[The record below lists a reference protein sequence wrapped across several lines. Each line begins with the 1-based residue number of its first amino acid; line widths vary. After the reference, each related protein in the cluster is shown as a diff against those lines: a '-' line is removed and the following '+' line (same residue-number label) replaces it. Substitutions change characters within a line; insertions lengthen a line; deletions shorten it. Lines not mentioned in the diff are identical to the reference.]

1 MIRFEL
7 PDGAV
12 KEFSSPVAAS
22 EVVRSI
28 SEGLLRAAVCVSV
41 DGELLGL
48 NEILDK
54 GGSFKVL
61 TFKDE
66 EGKEVYRH
74 TASHV
79 LAQAIKR
86 LYPDAKLAIG
96 PAVKTGF
103 YYDIDFSRPITLDDF
118 KAIEEEMNKIVKS
131 DFAVEK
137 SVVSV
142 ERAKE
147 MLADEPYKLELL
159 EGIKD
164 ETVTFFTQ
172 GEFSDMCRGP
182 HLSSTG
188 KLKAFR
194 LTSIAGAYWRGD
206 SSKKM
211 LTRIYGTAFDKK
223 SEMEEF
229 LARVEEAK
237 KRDHN
242 KLGRELGIFM
252 TEENIGQGLPLFM
265 PKGAHILKTMQ
276 RWVED
281 EEEKRGYMITKTPFM
296 AKSDLYKIS
305 GHWYHYRDA
314 MFILGNPEEADV
326 NKEVLALRPMTCPF
340 QFMIYKNGL
349 KSYRDLPVRYNETAP
364 LFRNENSGEMHGM
377 IRVRQFTLSDGHIIC
392 RPDQIEQEFLGVL
405 DLIRYFMKTLG
416 LENDVSY
423 RFSRWDPE
431 NNEKYIDNPEA
442 WENSERLMKKIL
454 DDAGVNYY
462 EAVGEAA
469 FYGPKLDVQSVNVY
483 GKEDT
488 LFTIQIDFELAERFD
503 MSYVDADGNKKRP
516 FIVHRSSIGCY
527 ERTLALLIEKY
538 NGALPAWMM
547 YTQVKVLSL
556 TDRTAAKTE
565 EITAALRLKG
575 IRAEVDNRS
584 EKVGF
589 KIREAQLEKI
599 PYMLVVG
606 DKEAAENKVSVRHR
620 SKGDLGLMSLDE
632 FSARI
637 LAEIKE
643 KVID

>member
-252 TEENIGQGLPLFM
+252 TEENIGQGLAFVHA
-265 PKGAHILKTMQ
+265 KRRAYI
-276 RWVED
+276 ED
-281 EEEKRGYMITKTPFM
+281 NAALGGGRRGK
-296 AKSDLYKIS
+296 ARLYD
-305 GHWYHYRDA
+305 YQNT
-314 MFILGNPEEADV
+314 F
-326 NKEVLALRPMTCPF
+326 
-340 QFMIYKNGL
+340 
-349 KSYRDLPVRYNETAP
+349 
-364 LFRNENSGEMHGM
+364 HG
-377 IRVRQFTLSDGHIIC
+377 
-392 RPDQIEQEFLGVL
+392 
-405 DLIRYFMKTLG
+405 
-416 LENDVSY
+416 
-423 RFSRWDPE
+423 
-431 NNEKYIDNPEA
+431 
-442 WENSERLMKKIL
+442 
-454 DDAGVNYY
+454 
-462 EAVGEAA
+462 
-469 FYGPKLDVQSVNVY
+469 
-483 GKEDT
+483 
-488 LFTIQIDFELAERFD
+488 
-503 MSYVDADGNKKRP
+503 KKR
-516 FIVHRSSIGCY
+516 FIQNQRSLVSLPRRHVYTWKSRRSRRQQGGAGFKTHDLSFSVHD
-527 ERTLALLIEKY
+527 LQK
-538 NGALPAWMM
+538 
-547 YTQVKVLSL
+547 
-556 TDRTAAKTE
+556 
-565 EITAALRLKG
+565 
-575 IRAEVDNRS
+575 RAEKLSRFARALQRDRAFVQ
-584 EKVGF
+584 K
-589 KIREAQLEKI
+589 REQ
-599 PYMLVVG
+599 
-606 DKEAAENKVSVRHR
+606 R
-620 SKGDLGLMSLDE
+620 
-632 FSARI
+632 
-637 LAEIKE
+637 
-643 KVID
+643 

>member
-326 NKEVLALRPMTCPF
+326 NKEVLAL
-340 QFMIYKNGL
+340 
-349 KSYRDLPVRYNETAP
+349 
-364 LFRNENSGEMHGM
+364 
-377 IRVRQFTLSDGHIIC
+377 
-392 RPDQIEQEFLGVL
+392 
-405 DLIRYFMKTLG
+405 
-416 LENDVSY
+416 
-423 RFSRWDPE
+423 DP
-431 NNEKYIDNPEA
+431 
-442 WENSERLMKKIL
+442 
-454 DDAGVNYY
+454 
-462 EAVGEAA
+462 
-469 FYGPKLDVQSVNVY
+469 
-483 GKEDT
+483 
-488 LFTIQIDFELAERFD
+488 
-503 MSYVDADGNKKRP
+503 
-516 FIVHRSSIGCY
+516 
-527 ERTLALLIEKY
+527 
-538 NGALPAWMM
+538 
-547 YTQVKVLSL
+547 
-556 TDRTAAKTE
+556 
-565 EITAALRLKG
+565 
-575 IRAEVDNRS
+575 
-584 EKVGF
+584 
-589 KIREAQLEKI
+589 
-599 PYMLVVG
+599 
-606 DKEAAENKVSVRHR
+606 
-620 SKGDLGLMSLDE
+620 
-632 FSARI
+632 
-637 LAEIKE
+637 
-643 KVID
+643 

>member
-172 GEFSDMCRGP
+172 GEFSDMCR
-182 HLSSTG
+182 
-188 KLKAFR
+188 
-194 LTSIAGAYWRGD
+194 I
-206 SSKKM
+206 
-211 LTRIYGTAFDKK
+211 I
-223 SEMEEF
+223 
-229 LARVEEAK
+229 
-237 KRDHN
+237 
-242 KLGRELGIFM
+242 
-252 TEENIGQGLPLFM
+252 
-265 PKGAHILKTMQ
+265 
-276 RWVED
+276 
-281 EEEKRGYMITKTPFM
+281 
-296 AKSDLYKIS
+296 
-305 GHWYHYRDA
+305 
-314 MFILGNPEEADV
+314 
-326 NKEVLALRPMTCPF
+326 
-340 QFMIYKNGL
+340 
-349 KSYRDLPVRYNETAP
+349 
-364 LFRNENSGEMHGM
+364 
-377 IRVRQFTLSDGHIIC
+377 IR
-392 RPDQIEQEFLGVL
+392 
-405 DLIRYFMKTLG
+405 M
-416 LENDVSY
+416 
-423 RFSRWDPE
+423 SRRC
-431 NNEKYIDNPEA
+431 
-442 WENSERLMKKIL
+442 S
-454 DDAGVNYY
+454 
-462 EAVGEAA
+462 
-469 FYGPKLDVQSVNVY
+469 
-483 GKEDT
+483 
-488 LFTIQIDFELAERFD
+488 
-503 MSYVDADGNKKRP
+503 
-516 FIVHRSSIGCY
+516 
-527 ERTLALLIEKY
+527 
-538 NGALPAWMM
+538 
-547 YTQVKVLSL
+547 
-556 TDRTAAKTE
+556 
-565 EITAALRLKG
+565 
-575 IRAEVDNRS
+575 
-584 EKVGF
+584 
-589 KIREAQLEKI
+589 
-599 PYMLVVG
+599 
-606 DKEAAENKVSVRHR
+606 
-620 SKGDLGLMSLDE
+620 
-632 FSARI
+632 
-637 LAEIKE
+637 
-643 KVID
+643 

>member
-281 EEEKRGYMITKTPFM
+281 EEENTF
-296 AKSDLYKIS
+296 
-305 GHWYHYRDA
+305 
-314 MFILGNPEEADV
+314 
-326 NKEVLALRPMTCPF
+326 
-340 QFMIYKNGL
+340 
-349 KSYRDLPVRYNETAP
+349 
-364 LFRNENSGEMHGM
+364 HG
-377 IRVRQFTLSDGHIIC
+377 
-392 RPDQIEQEFLGVL
+392 
-405 DLIRYFMKTLG
+405 
-416 LENDVSY
+416 
-423 RFSRWDPE
+423 
-431 NNEKYIDNPEA
+431 
-442 WENSERLMKKIL
+442 
-454 DDAGVNYY
+454 
-462 EAVGEAA
+462 
-469 FYGPKLDVQSVNVY
+469 
-483 GKEDT
+483 
-488 LFTIQIDFELAERFD
+488 
-503 MSYVDADGNKKRP
+503 KKR
-516 FIVHRSSIGCY
+516 FIQNQRSLVSLPRRHVYTWKSRRSRRQQGGAGFKTHDLSFSVHD
-527 ERTLALLIEKY
+527 LQK
-538 NGALPAWMM
+538 
-547 YTQVKVLSL
+547 
-556 TDRTAAKTE
+556 
-565 EITAALRLKG
+565 
-575 IRAEVDNRS
+575 RAEKLSRFARALQRDRAFVQ
-584 EKVGF
+584 K
-589 KIREAQLEKI
+589 REQ
-599 PYMLVVG
+599 
-606 DKEAAENKVSVRHR
+606 R
-620 SKGDLGLMSLDE
+620 
-632 FSARI
+632 
-637 LAEIKE
+637 
-643 KVID
+643 